1 MNFNAITIND
11 IGRALNL
18 SASTVSKA
26 LSDSYE
32 ISEKTKKRVVDYARQ
47 NNYRPNPM
55 AQSLK
60 KGKSKSIGIVVST
73 IDNQFFS
80 QVINGI
86 ESVAYSEGYNVIITQ
101 THDLYELEVSNV
113 NHLTHRSVD
122 GLLISLST
130 ETHNVEHL
138 QKLQNQ
144 GLPIVFFD
152 RVSDSINTH
161 KVIADNFNGAYEATA
176 HLIDSGY
183 KNIAHITTAEHTSI
197 ARERLA
203 GYKKALTDKGIAI
216 NEEYI
221 KYCSQG
227 GKDIPET
234 ENALNELLALPQ
246 KPQAI
251 FTASDRT
258 TTTVLGLLHKLKVS
272 IPDEIALVGFT
283 NTFLADMLN
292 PALSSVYQPAFDIG
306 KKATDMLLSLIR
318 SKYPVTE
325 FEEIVLPTQL
335 FIRKSSVRS
344 LT

>member
-1 MNFNAITIND
+1 MNFNAITISD

-18 SASTVSKA
+18 STSTVSKA

-32 ISEKTKKRVVDYARQ
+32 ISEKTKKRVVEYARQ

-101 THDLYELEVSNV
+101 THELYELEVSNV

-138 QKLQNQ
+138 QKLQSQ

-161 KVIADNFNGAYEATA
+161 KVIADNFNGAYEATM

-183 KNIAHITTAEHTSI
+183 KNIAHITNPAHTSI

-216 NEEYI
+216 NEQYI
-221 KYCSQG
+221 KYCKHS

-234 ENALNELLALPQ
+234 KNILNELLALPQ

-258 TTTVLGLLHKLKVS
+258 TTTVLSLLHKLKVR

-283 NTFLADMLN
+283 NTFLADLLN

-306 KKATDMLLSLIR
+306 KKATEMLLSLIR

-335 FIRKSSVRS
+335 FIRKSSIRV
-344 LT
+344 

>member
-1 MNFNAITIND
+1 M
-11 IGRALNL
+11 
-18 SASTVSKA
+18 
-26 LSDSYE
+26 
-32 ISEKTKKRVVDYARQ
+32 
-47 NNYRPNPM
+47 
-55 AQSLK
+55 
-60 KGKSKSIGIVVST
+60 
-73 IDNQFFS
+73 
-80 QVINGI
+80 
-86 ESVAYSEGYNVIITQ
+86 
-101 THDLYELEVSNV
+101 
-113 NHLTHRSVD
+113 
-122 GLLISLST
+122 
-130 ETHNVEHL
+130 
-138 QKLQNQ
+138 
-144 GLPIVFFD
+144 
-152 RVSDSINTH
+152 
-161 KVIADNFNGAYEATA
+161 

-183 KNIAHITTAEHTSI
+183 KNIAHITSPAHTSI

-216 NEEYI
+216 NEQYI
-221 KYCSQG
+221 KYCKHS

-283 NTFLADMLN
+283 NTFLAELLN

-306 KKATDMLLSLIR
+306 KKATEMLLSLIR

-335 FIRKSSVRS
+335 FIRKSSVRV
-344 LT
+344 

>member
-1 MNFNAITIND
+1 MNFNAITISD

-32 ISEKTKKRVVDYARQ
+32 ISEKTKKRVVEYARQ

-101 THDLYELEVSNV
+101 THELYELEVSNV
-113 NHLTHRSVD
+113 NHLTHRSID

-138 QKLQNQ
+138 QKLQSQ

-161 KVIADNFNGAYEATA
+161 KVIADNFNGAYEATM

-183 KNIAHITTAEHTSI
+183 KNIAHITTAAHTSI

-216 NEEYI
+216 NEQYI
-221 KYCSQG
+221 KYCKHG

-283 NTFLADMLN
+283 NTFLADLLN

-306 KKATDMLLSLIR
+306 KKATEMLLSLIR

-335 FIRKSSVRS
+335 FIRKSSIRV
-344 LT
+344 